1 MLNEDE
7 WIEVTKYVTRN
18 CSIEKKRTVENKMLS
33 DEDFKKTVNEVRKAW
48 ELSVSQTGKWDTN
61 KAWDSVL
68 QKLNTP
74 ENMRS
79 INNPH
84 TLNKKKNR
92 NAGFSINYIIKA
104 AAILLI
110 SVIMSIL
117 FYQAS
122 EHPAGEEVQSREQL
136 KEFIAKKGEYKK
148 FHLSDGTEITLAPE
162 SKIRLS
168 SEYISGSREVFLEG
182 EAFFDVTTEP
192 DHPFRVHVNE
202 TTTEVLGTQ
211 FNVVSYPDD
220 EIVQVVVV
228 EGSVELR
235 AERTNKQILLKSGE
249 LGSYTSS
256 DQRLTSKKVDVNAYT
271 GWMSGKLIF
280 ENQPLSKVVTRL
292 ERWYDLA
299 FIIEG
304 SEIGKRKLTATF
316 APHQPLIEVLDAMAL
331 SLDMTYTKNNRAIHF
346 KNKTITNQ

>member
-1 MLNEDE
+1 MLNKNE
-7 WIEVTKYVTRN
+7 WIEVAKYVTGN
-18 CSIEKKRTVENKMLS
+18 CSIEKKRIVENKMLS
-33 DEDFKKTVNEVRKAW
+33 DEDFKNTVNEVRKAW

-61 KAWDSVL
+61 KAWDNVL
-68 QKLNTP
+68 KKLNPT
-74 ENMRS
+74 ENIRS
-79 INNPH
+79 LNSSYA
-84 TLNKKKNR
+84 LNKKKNR
-92 NAGFSINYIIKA
+92 NAGFSINYIVKV

-110 SVIMSIL
+110 SAITGIL
-117 FYQAS
+117 FYQFS
-122 EHPAGEEVQSREQL
+122 EHTAGEEVQSQQQL
-136 KEFIAKKGEYKK
+136 KEFVAKKGEYKK

-182 EAFFDVTTEP
+182 EAFFNVTTDP

-211 FNVVSYPDD
+211 FNIVSYPDD
-220 EIVQVVVV
+220 EIVQVVVA

-235 AERTNKQILLKSGE
+235 AERTNKQILLKPGE
-249 LGSYTSS
+249 LGSYTFS
-256 DQRLTSKKVDVNAYT
+256 DQRLTSKKGDVNAYI

-304 SEIGKRKLTATF
+304 PEIGKRKLTATF
-316 APHQPLIEVLDAMAL
+316 APRQPLIEVLDAMAL
-331 SLDMTYTKNNRAIHF
+331 SLDVTYTKNNAAVHF